1 MGGKVGGSGRRG
13 RERELV
19 SIYEIK
25 KDHFKEKK
33 IKENKRKCPPQTCP
47 LVNPMEAIPELRFSL
62 PR

>member
-1 MGGKVGGSGRRG
+1 MEDLTLSEEWMGAEWGGKVGGSGRRG

-33 IKENKRKCPPQTCP
+33 IKENKRKCPHRR
-47 LVNPMEAIPELRFSL
+47 AH
-62 PR
+62 